1 MSDFMG
7 NGAIASV
14 TLAFI
19 ESCPEDTFGGPWRR
33 DGRAF
38 SWGHPPLPKIIQ
50 REAKWLPAVVS
61 DTRGPNDRS
70 GVLGKQMAVL
80 HARKHA
86 HAHGHAHLH
95 HHHAAAKLL
104 HTAFSFRL
112 FFVVGIVHPEG
123 ASVNRVF
130 HILSFFLKKKNLS
143 PRALWIGQGFF
154 AFQGTHSQKNNG
166 NSPENMVYCLYLWK
180 IEVGSW
186 IENFPAL

>member
-1 MSDFMG
+1 MG

-19 ESCPEDTFGGPWRR
+19 ESCPEDTFGDPWRR

-38 SWGHPPLPKIIQ
+38 SWGHPP
-50 REAKWLPAVVS
+50 
-61 DTRGPNDRS
+61 NDRS

-80 HARKHA
+80 RARKHA

-143 PRALWIGQGFF
+143 PCAL
-154 AFQGTHSQKNNG
+154 
-166 NSPENMVYCLYLWK
+166 
-180 IEVGSW
+180 
-186 IENFPAL
+186 